1 MGPDATRE
9 GPGRWPDAALEDAP
23 PNARVLIV
31 DDHDVSRRICA
42 ALCELFHCAYECV
55 SSGAEAIEALQRRP
69 FDLVLMD
76 IRMPGMNGLEAA
88 SAIRALPEPAARTPI
103 VAVTSDA
110 GAVEARTYLA
120 SGMADVV
127 PKPITPSRLHKAIKE
142 ALVLAGREPRSWASA
157 G

>member
-1 MGPDATRE
+1 MSRDATTE
-9 GPGRWPDAALEDAP
+9 GPGRWPDAALDDGP

-42 ALCELFHCAYECV
+42 TLCELFHCAYECV
-55 SSGAEAIEALQRRP
+55 SSGAEAIEALRRRP

-76 IRMPGMNGLEAA
+76 IRMPGMTGLEAA
-88 SAIRALPEPAARTPI
+88 SAIRGLPEPAGRTPI

-110 GAVEARTYLA
+110 GDVEAGTYLA

-127 PKPITPSRLHKAIKE
+127 PKPITPSRLHKAITA
-142 ALVLAGREPRSWASA
+142 ALARPGHEPRSWASA